1 MIDIGLFLIFL
12 LVLFAMFAIP
22 VGLVTDYENAS
33 TKTKATVEVGKYI
46 GLHLL
51 IYIVVGILSGGTGF
65 ILLPLLFL
73 FENK

>member
-1 MIDIGLFLIFL
+1 MGEFLIFL

-22 VGLVTDYENAS
+22 VVLVVSYEKVS
-33 TKTKATVEVGKYI
+33 TETQAAVEVGKYI

-51 IYIVVGILSGGTGF
+51 IYIVIGILSGGIGF

-73 FENK
+73 FDNK

>member
-1 MIDIGLFLIFL
+1 MGEFLIFL

-22 VGLVTDYENAS
+22 VVLVVSYEKAS
-33 TKTKATVEVGKYI
+33 TETQAAVEVGKYI

-51 IYIVVGILSGGTGF
+51 IYIVIGILSGGIGF

-73 FENK
+73 FDNK

>member
-1 MIDIGLFLIFL
+1 MGEFLIFL

-22 VGLVTDYENAS
+22 VVLVVSYEKTS
-33 TKTKATVEVGKYI
+33 TETQVAVEVGKYI

-65 ILLPLLFL
+65 ILLPLFFL
-73 FENK
+73 FDSK

>member
-1 MIDIGLFLIFL
+1 MGEFLIFL

-22 VGLVTDYENAS
+22 VVLVVSYEKAS
-33 TKTKATVEVGKYI
+33 TETQAAVEVGKYI

-51 IYIVVGILSGGTGF
+51 IYIVIGILSGGIGF